1 MRRPRP
7 RTRKLGPVGPEVS
20 VVGLGGMP
28 LSIAGRPEESQAIE
42 VIHAS
47 LDAGVTLI
55 DTADVY
61 CLDHT
66 DIGHNERLVAKALRT
81 WHGDPSDVLV
91 ATKGGLERPGGQWTR
106 NGRPE
111 HLRRACERSLKALGR
126 DHIDLYQLHA
136 PDPEVPFEDSVG
148 AVADLV
154 GEGKV
159 RWVGLSNVSVEQLRQ
174 AQAIVPILTVQNRL
188 SPFFRESLEDG
199 MVGDCA
205 EQGIGFLAYSPVGGG
220 RLNKK
225 LPENDVV
232 SVIARGLRV
241 SPHALVT
248 AWVLSRGATVFAI
261 PGARTIPHALD
272 AVSAA
277 NLELTPGHQASI
289 SAAEFPVQ

>member
-1 MRRPRP
+1 
-7 RTRKLGPVGPEVS
+7 VS
-20 VVGLGGMP
+20 VIGLGGMP
-28 LSIAGRPEESQAIE
+28 LSITGRPDESRAIA

-61 CLDHT
+61 CLDHN
-66 DIGHNERLVAKALRT
+66 DIGHNERLVATALRT
-81 WHGDPSDVLV
+81 WGGNPSDVVV

-111 HLRRACERSLKALGR
+111 HLRQACERSLKALGR

-136 PDPEVPFEDSVG
+136 PDPAVPFEDSV

-154 GEGKV
+154 REGKV
-159 RWVGLSNVSVEQLRQ
+159 RWAGLSNVSVEQLRR
-174 AQAIVPILTVQNRL
+174 AQAIIPIQTVQNRL

-220 RLNKK
+220 RLHKK
-225 LPENDVV
+225 LPENEVV
-232 SVIARGLRV
+232 AVIARGLGV

-277 NLELTPGHQASI
+277 NLDLTWGHQASI
-289 SAAEFPVQ
+289 SGADFPTT